1 MIVLSVNAGSSSLK
15 FQAYDMPEENVLI
28 SGVFERIGM
37 KESFY
42 TIKVNGEKIKKEVE
56 LKNHESALE
65 ILMEE
70 LIDNKIVSSLD
81 EIKAVGHRIA
91 QGGPYFDKT
100 EEMTEENIKKVR
112 ELAVLAPLHNAAAI
126 KGIKAAKSVVPN
138 ALQTGTFDTAFHQT
152 IEEENYL
159 YPVPYEW
166 CDKYK
171 VRKYGFHGTSHK
183 YVAYRM
189 NEILGRYNTKL
200 ITCHIGN
207 GASISAINEGVCVN
221 TSMGLTPNSGLMM
234 GSRCGDMDAT
244 VITYMMQQLECSP
257 EEMDA
262 ILNKQCGLLGVSGVS
277 SDSRDIEDGM
287 KIGNQRCSLAQKMFT
302 NRIIDHIAKYYVEL
316 GGCDAIVFTAG
327 IGENSIHTRR
337 EVIDGL
343 AALGV
348 KIDEEANE
356 CRGVERLIT
365 TEDSSIPCYVIP
377 TNEELMIARDTYMLY
392 QEKEKEKELIEN
404 EII

>member
-15 FQAYDMPEENVLI
+15 FQAYDMPDETVLI
-28 SGVFERIGM
+28 SGLFERIGM
-37 KESFY
+37 KESSY
-42 TIKVNGEKIKKEVE
+42 TIKLNGEKIKKEFE
-56 LKNHESALE
+56 LKNHEEALQ
-65 ILMEE
+65 ILMDE
-70 LIDNKIVSSLD
+70 LMDNKIVESLD
-81 EIKAVGHRIA
+81 DIKAIGHRIV
-91 QGGPYFDKT
+91 QGGSYFDRT
-100 EEMTEENIKKVR
+100 VEMTDENIKKVR
-112 ELAVLAPLHNAAAI
+112 ELSSLAPLHNPAAV
-126 KGIKAAKSVVPN
+126 KGIKAAKAVIPN
-138 ALQTGTFDTAFHQT
+138 ALQTGAFDTAFHQT

-171 VRKYGFHGTSHK
+171 VRKYGAHGTSHK
-183 YVAYRM
+183 YVSTRM

-207 GASISAINEGVCVN
+207 GASISAVKEGVCID
-221 TSMGLTPNSGLMM
+221 TSMGLTPNAGLMM

-244 VITYMMQQLECSP
+244 VVTYMMRQLECSP
-257 EEMDA
+257 EEMDE
-262 ILNKQCGLLGVSGVS
+262 ILNKKSGLLGISGIS

-287 KIGNQRCSLAQKMFT
+287 KIGNPRCTLAQKMFT
-302 NRIIDHIAKYYVEL
+302 RRIIDCIAKYYVEL

-343 AALGV
+343 SVLGI
-348 KIDEEANE
+348 KIDEEAND

-365 TEDSSIPCYVIP
+365 TEDSTIPCYIIP
-377 TNEELMIARDTYMLY
+377 TNEELMIARDTYALY
-392 QEKEKEKELIEN
+392 QQKEKEKELIEN

>member
-15 FQAYDMPEENVLI
+15 FQAYDMPDETVLI
-28 SGVFERIGM
+28 SGLFERIGM
-37 KESFY
+37 KESSY
-42 TIKVNGEKIKKEVE
+42 TIKLNGEKIKKEVE
-56 LKNHESALE
+56 LKNHEEALQ
-65 ILMEE
+65 ILMDE
-70 LIDNKIVSSLD
+70 LMENKIVESLD
-81 EIKAVGHRIA
+81 DIKAIGHRIV
-91 QGGPYFDKT
+91 QGGSYFDRT
-100 EEMTEENIKKVR
+100 VEMTDENIKKVR
-112 ELAVLAPLHNAAAI
+112 ELSSLAPLHNPAAV
-126 KGIKAAKSVVPN
+126 KGIKAAKAVIPN
-138 ALQTGTFDTAFHQT
+138 ALQTGAFDTAFHQT

-171 VRKYGFHGTSHK
+171 VRKYGAHGTSHK
-183 YVAYRM
+183 YVSTRM

-207 GASISAINEGVCVN
+207 GASISAVKEGVCID
-221 TSMGLTPNSGLMM
+221 TSMGLTPNAGLMM

-244 VITYMMQQLECSP
+244 VVTYMMRQLECSP
-257 EEMDA
+257 EEMDE
-262 ILNKQCGLLGVSGVS
+262 ILNKKSGLLGISGIS

-287 KIGNQRCSLAQKMFT
+287 KIGNPRCTLAQKMFT
-302 NRIIDHIAKYYVEL
+302 RRIIDCIAKYYVEL

-343 AALGV
+343 SVLGI
-348 KIDEEANE
+348 KIDEEAND

-365 TEDSSIPCYVIP
+365 TEDSTIPCYIIP
-377 TNEELMIARDTYMLY
+377 TNEELMIARDTYALY
-392 QEKEKEKELIEN
+392 QQKEKEKN
-404 EII
+404 